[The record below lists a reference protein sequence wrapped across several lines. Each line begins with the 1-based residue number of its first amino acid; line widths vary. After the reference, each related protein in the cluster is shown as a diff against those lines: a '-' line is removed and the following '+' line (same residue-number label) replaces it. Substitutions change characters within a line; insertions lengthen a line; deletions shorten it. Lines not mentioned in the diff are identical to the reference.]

1 MPGGQEPART
11 ASKQP
16 AATKSQGARSVP
28 EEGGPYHDFRVLSN
42 IFVPRRI
49 QDHPAGIGVQAV
61 NVENSV
67 FDVPSRPLKDLW
79 DGKPGQRGESYYL
92 KEAEEEDIYAG
103 LAGFNRSLERAR
115 EILHFIIAPLKPKR
129 NRAIVPLESCRTNNC
144 FTDGFQHVRCQLP
157 AETGSLRGMKGT
169 FASE

>member
-16 AATKSQGARSVP
+16 AATKSQGAQAVP
-28 EEGGPYHDFRVLSN
+28 EKGGPYHDFRVLSN

-67 FDVPSRPLKDLW
+67 LDVPSRPLKDLW
-79 DGKPGQRGESYYL
+79 DSKPGQRGESYYL
-92 KEAEEEDIYAG
+92 KEAEEEDISAG
-103 LAGFNRSLERAR
+103 LTGFQPFLGKS
-115 EILHFIIAPLKPKR
+115 KR
-129 NRAIVPLESCRTNNC
+129 NTSLYNRT
-144 FTDGFQHVRCQLP
+144 FK
-157 AETGSLRGMKGT
+157 A
-169 FASE
+169 